1 MDLAGEIADFAREHF
16 EAPNASLEPSS
27 DIIAIF
33 NANDPD
39 WCADFFLAVSKR
51 YGIRLPAKVRRIDRI
66 TIEELCAIVR
76 AGEWPAE

>member
-16 EAPNASLEPSS
+16 EAPDASLDPAS

-33 NANDPD
+33 NAKDPD
-39 WCADFFLAVSKR
+39 WCSDFFLAVSRR
-51 YGIRLPAKVRRIDRI
+51 YGVRLPTGVRRIDRL

-76 AGEWPAE
+76 AGEWPDE